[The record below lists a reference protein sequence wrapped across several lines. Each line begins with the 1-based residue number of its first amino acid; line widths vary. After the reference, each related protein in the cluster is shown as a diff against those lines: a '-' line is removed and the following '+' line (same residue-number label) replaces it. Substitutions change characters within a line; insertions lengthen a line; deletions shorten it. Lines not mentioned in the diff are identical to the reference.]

1 MRIIDWF
8 NRIFMRSERSIIL
21 SEYKNELQNNIA
33 LEAFALFT
41 TIDMI
46 ASFVAKCE
54 FKVYQNGK
62 EQKGYEWYSLNV
74 KPNKNQTSTEFW
86 QEFVSKLLFYR
97 EVLVITVGEQLII
110 ADDFQ
115 KEEFAVKDTE
125 FTNVSRG
132 TMTFNR
138 KYKMSD
144 VLYIRY
150 SNSDATQIINNIF
163 NMYET
168 LISVASD
175 KYVKA
180 GGQKGIL
187 EISAA
192 AEGTKDFEKKYR
204 DLMNNYFKSF
214 FKSNNAVL
222 PLWNGMKY
230 TAITSDSVKK
240 TTNEISDISKLVDD
254 AMSRAAQAYKI
265 PPALVRGDVAG
276 ISDAV
281 DLMLTVC
288 IDPIAN
294 VISEGLTGAKFSRE
308 DVINGSFIM
317 ADTTCIKHVDIFDVA
332 ANADK
337 LFSCGMV
344 NIDELREKAGMIPI
358 GEKWSQDHYIT
369 KNYTNAKD
377 GENLNDGDTN
387 ENQL

>member
-1 MRIIDWF
+1 MKGGENVRIIDWF

-46 ASFVAKCE
+46 ASLVAKCE
-54 FKVYQNGK
+54 FKTYKNNK
-62 EQKGYEWYSLNV
+62 EFKGLEWYSLNV

-97 EVLVITVGEQLII
+97 EVLVISVGEQLII
-110 ADDFQ
+110 ADDFN
-115 KEEFAVKDTE
+115 KDEFAVKETE
-125 FTNVSRG
+125 FTRVTRG
-132 TMTFNR
+132 DMQFNR

-163 NMYET
+163 AMYEN

-175 KYVKA
+175 KYIKA

-187 EISAA
+187 EIPAA
-192 AEGTKDFEKKYR
+192 AEGQKDFEKHYT

-222 PLWNGMKY
+222 PLFNGIKY
-230 TAITSDSVKK
+230 NAITTDSVKK
-240 TTNEISDISKLVDD
+240 ATNEISDISKLVDD
-254 AMSRAAQAYKI
+254 ALSRAAQAYKI

-281 DLMLTVC
+281 DMMLTVC
-288 IDPIAN
+288 IDPL
-294 VISEGLTGAKFSRE
+294 VDMVSEELTGKKYMRD
-308 DVINGSFIM
+308 DVINGNYIK
-317 ADTTCIKHVDIFDVA
+317 ADTTCIKHVDIFSIA

-337 LFSCGMV
+337 LIASGMLSV
-344 NIDELREKAGMIPI
+344 DETRDKAGLIPT
-358 GEKWSQDHYIT
+358 GEAWAQSHYIT
-369 KNYTNAKD
+369 KNYTTTQG
-377 GENLNDGDTN
+377 GEQN
-387 ENQL
+387 EDE